1 MGAITITQFYHYR
14 ESEGDFFGGHVH
26 QGYEINIVL
35 EGELEVTAGD
45 NVFILSAGNML
56 ILDCVEFHRN
66 KVINANGAEFIS
78 LHFSSNS
85 SFFGLP
91 RLYNLSESDLS
102 LVYAL
107 KEDALTKEKQL
118 LASANLLLEALLL
131 RLSPEQ
137 IAKEKPLSRNAEI
150 YRSAVIVM
158 KNNISSPLTVYRLSK
173 MCGVCATTLKNA
185 FLECTGGGVMSY
197 FTKIKL
203 SAATEKLC
211 SGMNVGEVSESLGFS
226 SPSYFC
232 QWYKKSYGYPPKSA
246 RHK

>member
-1 MGAITITQFYHYR
+1 MDAITITQFYHYR
-14 ESEGDFFGGHVH
+14 ESEGDSFGGHVH

-35 EGELEVTAGD
+35 DGELEVTAGD
-45 NVFILSAGNML
+45 NVFILSAGDML

-66 KVINANGAEFIS
+66 KVVNANGAEFIS
-78 LHFSSNS
+78 LHFSCDSP
-85 SFFGLP
+85 FLGLP
-91 RLYNLSESDLS
+91 RLYNLSASDLS
-102 LVYAL
+102 LVYVL
-107 KEDALTKEKQL
+107 KEDALSEKKQRL
-118 LASANLLLEALLL
+118 VSANLLLEALIL

-137 IAKEKPLSRNAEI
+137 IAEEKPLSKNAQI

-158 KNNISSPLTVYRLSK
+158 KNNLSSSLTVSQIAK

-203 SAATEKLC
+203 SAATDRLC
-211 SGMNVGEVSESLGFS
+211 VGMSVGEVSESLGFS
-226 SPSYFC
+226 SPSYFS
-232 QWYKKSYGYPPKSA
+232 QWYKRSYGYPPKSA

>member
-1 MGAITITQFYHYR
+1 ML
-14 ESEGDFFGGHVH
+14 D
-26 QGYEINIVL
+26 
-35 EGELEVTAGD
+35 GELEVTAGD
-45 NVFILSAGNML
+45 NVFILSAGDML

-66 KVINANGAEFIS
+66 KVVSVSGAEFIS
-78 LHFSSNS
+78 LHFSAKS
-85 SFFGLP
+85 SFLGLP

-107 KEDALTKEKQL
+107 NEDAHSKEKQL
-118 LASANLLLEALLL
+118 LASANLLLEALLI

-137 IAKEKPLSRNAEI
+137 IAKEKPLSKNAQI
-150 YRSAVIVM
+150 YRSAVILM
-158 KNNISSPLTVYRLSK
+158 KNNLSSSLTVSQISK

-203 SAATEKLC
+203 SAATDRLC
-211 SGMNVGEVSESLGFS
+211 IGMSVGEVSESLGFS
-226 SPSYFC
+226 SPSYFS

-246 RHK
+246 KYK